1 MFEYDQIYQVHDV
14 KTFLEFLNNLAKD
27 SEENPEEWQ
36 NQSASQYLESIAGW
50 IEDYCDKNGTKEFDN
65 LDFVEMAKILY
76 MGKIYE

>member
-1 MFEYDQIYQVHDV
+1 MFEYDQIYQVHDF
-14 KTFLEFLNNLAKD
+14 KTFLEFLRNLAKD

-50 IEDYCDKNGTKEFDN
+50 IEDYCDKNGAKEFDN